1 MLHQPAAPQDKVE
14 HFAYMGM
21 APSGKEKKTDARELF
36 PDTARLGHVDAAS
49 ESWVQLRWR

>member
-36 PDTARLGHVDAAS
+36 PVTARLGHVDAAS